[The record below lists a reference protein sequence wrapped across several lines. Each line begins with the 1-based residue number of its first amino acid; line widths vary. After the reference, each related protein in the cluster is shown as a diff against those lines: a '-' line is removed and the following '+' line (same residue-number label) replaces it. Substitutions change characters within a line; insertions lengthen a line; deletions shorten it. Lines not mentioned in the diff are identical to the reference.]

1 MPGQPR
7 ERGEGRKRDFL
18 LTAGVVLGSLIVLNL
33 PPGSQRS
40 MRLFLRETVLSPLL
54 EINGAIARTRERAL
68 DFNVLRA
75 QMDSVT
81 ALVAGRRTLAE
92 ENRQLREALA
102 LRERERRQVRAV
114 TVIRTGTPG
123 AESVFLLDAGSEEGI
138 RAFNAV
144 VTEAGLL
151 GQVQEVFPGR
161 AVAFDWSH
169 RDFRASAMTPD
180 GRAHG
185 LVEAVRGGFR
195 EQDRLILR
203 GTAYLSDLSPGEE
216 LLTSGRGGTFP
227 RGIRIGWIAEPAE
240 ASAGWSRSYYVDPA
254 VYPGAATHALVYLER
269 VADTVVVEPDSVA
282 GPGRAVER

>member
-1 MPGQPR
+1 MTGQPR
-7 ERGEGRKRDFL
+7 ESGEGRRRDFL
-18 LTAGVVLGSLIVLNL
+18 LTAGIILGSLIVLNL

-40 MRLFLRETVLSPLL
+40 VRLFLRETVLSPLL
-54 EINGAIARTRERAL
+54 DINGTITRMRERAL

-81 ALVAGRRTLAE
+81 GLVAAGRTLAE
-92 ENRQLREALA
+92 ENRQLREALGLA
-102 LRERERRQVRAV
+102 ERERHQVRAA

-123 AESVFLLDAGSEEGI
+123 AESVFLLDAGSDDGV
-138 RAFNAV
+138 RSFNAV
-144 VTEAGLL
+144 ATEAGLL
-151 GQVQEVFPGR
+151 GQVQEVFSGR
-161 AVAFDWSH
+161 SVGFDWSH

-180 GRAHG
+180 GRTHG

-203 GTAYLSDLSPGEE
+203 GTAYLADLRHGEE

-240 ASAGWSRSYYVDPA
+240 ASAGWSRSYYVEPA
-254 VYPGAATHALVYLER
+254 VHPGAATHALVYLES
-269 VADTVVVEPDSVA
+269 VADTAAAERDGA
-282 GPGRAVER
+282 GGRGRADPR

>member
-1 MPGQPR
+1 MAGQPR
-7 ERGEGRKRDFL
+7 ESGEGRKRDFL
-18 LTAGVVLGSLIVLNL
+18 LTAGIVLGSLIVLNL

-40 MRLFLRETVLSPLL
+40 IRLFLRETVLSPLL
-54 EINGAIARTRERAL
+54 DINGAITRMRERAL

-81 ALVAGRRTLAE
+81 GLVAAGRTLAE
-92 ENRQLREALA
+92 ENRQLRDALGLA
-102 LRERERRQVRAV
+102 ERERHRVRAA

-123 AESVFLLDAGSEEGI
+123 GESVFLLDAGSDDGV
-138 RAFNAV
+138 RPFNAV
-144 VTEAGLL
+144 ATEAGLL
-151 GQVQEVFPGR
+151 GQVQEVFSGR
-161 AVAFDWSH
+161 AVGFDWSH

-180 GRAHG
+180 GRTHG
-185 LVEAVRGGFR
+185 LVEAERGGFR

-203 GTAYLSDLSPGEE
+203 GTAYLSDLAPGQE

-254 VYPGAATHALVYLER
+254 VYPGAATHALVYLEG
-269 VADTVVVEPDSVA
+269 AADSVA
-282 GPGRAVER
+282 ADPDGAAGPGQADRR